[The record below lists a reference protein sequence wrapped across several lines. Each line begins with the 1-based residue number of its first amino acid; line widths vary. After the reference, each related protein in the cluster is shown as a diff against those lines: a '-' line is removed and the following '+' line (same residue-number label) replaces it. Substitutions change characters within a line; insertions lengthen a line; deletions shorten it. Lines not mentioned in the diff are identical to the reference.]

1 MTGGRNHTSYNVYKI
16 KGGAT
21 LRPFKTKGDV
31 RHGVQQIFFILHI
44 YTIIIHSYKY
54 TRTYL
59 TSMIIFERLDG
70 RNLEIYEV
78 G

>member
-31 RHGVQQIFFILHI
+31 RHGVQQFFFHFAYILQTFTPINTHVRI
-44 YTIIIHSYKY
+44 
-54 TRTYL
+54 L
-59 TSMIIFERLDG
+59 FL
-70 RNLEIYEV
+70 
-78 G
+78 

>member
-44 YTIIIHSYKY
+44 YYKHS
-54 TRTYL
+54 L
-59 TSMIIFERLDG
+59 I
-70 RNLEIYEV
+70 
-78 G
+78 